1 VSTKQPHAGQLTIK
15 ELRTPASAP
24 HNSTARACATVDMFK
39 ILFVLLVILL
49 QSHALHGITGP
60 RKLRQIAPNSPSLT
74 PIISAQNPV
83 RIIPAVKQS
92 ISFIKSAAVVN
103 EQAGSSNTGSSN
115 KAASVAYTPAW
126 DRNRN
131 GKSTMMPA
139 VVLISVLCLPSGTI
153 DPHSSV
159 LYLPA
164 GLLLM
169 RLVHP
174 TRCITM
180 HVC

>member
-1 VSTKQPHAGQLTIK
+1 MS
-15 ELRTPASAP
+15 
-24 HNSTARACATVDMFK
+24 K
-39 ILFVLLVILL
+39 IILVLLAILL
-49 QSHALHGITGP
+49 PSHALNGITGS
-60 RKLRQIAPNSPSLT
+60 RQLRQVAPSSPSLT

-103 EQAGSSNTGSSN
+103 EQGGSSNTGSSN

-139 VVLISVLCLPSGTI
+139 FVLASVLCLPSDTI
-153 DPHSSV
+153 TPHSSA
-159 LYLPA
+159 LHLSA
-164 GLLLM
+164 GLLPM
-169 RLVHP
+169 MLVHA
-174 TRCITM
+174 TSCITA